1 MKKLATIFVVLITII
16 SMAVMPVAEACSRL
30 VYQGNL
36 LDGAITAR
44 SMDWLDQP
52 DAKLWVFPKGM
63 RRDGGA
69 GQNSITWTSKYGSI
83 ITSSYDIAT
92 VDGINDKGLVANLL
106 FLVDTDYGEI
116 GPHDKTLSIG
126 GWGQYVLD
134 NYATVGE
141 AVTALEQEPFH
152 IVTATVGELNT
163 LRPGSIPAL
172 VAENEIVG
180 KQKFSLHM
188 ALSDPGGDS
197 AIIEYIDGKPLI
209 HHSPEFN
216 VLTNDPTFD
225 VQLALNSY
233 WDKISEKFLPGTNK
247 AEDRFIRATYYLK
260 KMNSKFN
267 KFINTLKSNRRN
279 ELAAAM
285 GIIRNVSDP
294 LGLDSFAISTTQWRT
309 LADQKIDD
317 LAYFFEYTK
326 NPSLVWLKMT
336 NQKLEK
342 GEPVKVLNN
351 DDIISGELAG
361 EVSKE
366 LNVALEPFS
375 WDITSVMGQYRSFLD

>member
-36 LDGAITAR
+36 LDGPITAR
-44 SMDWLDQP
+44 SMDWLNQP

-92 VDGINDKGLVANLL
+92 VDGINNEGLVANLL

-116 GPHDKTLSIG
+116 GPGDKTLSIG

-134 NYATVGE
+134 NYATVKE

-152 IVTATVGELNT
+152 IVTTTIGDLNT
-163 LRPGSIPAL
+163 LRPGSIAGP
-172 VAENEIVG
+172 VAENETFA

-188 ALSDPGGDS
+188 ALSDTGGDS

-209 HHSPEFN
+209 HHGREFN

-225 VQLALNSY
+225 EQLALNSY
-233 WDKISEKFLPGTNK
+233 WDKISDSFLPGTNK
-247 AEDRFIRATYYLK
+247 PEDRFVRAGYYLK

-267 KFINTLKSNRRN
+267 QFISTSKRNRRN
-279 ELAAAM
+279 DLAAAM
-285 GIIRNVSDP
+285 GVIRNVSDP

-309 LADQKIDD
+309 LADQKKDD

-326 NPSLVWLKMT
+326 NPSLVWLKMN
-336 NQKLEK
+336 NQKLKK
-342 GEPVKVLNN
+342 GAPVKVLKN

-366 LNVALEPFS
+366 LNEMPEPFS
-375 WDITSVMGQYRSFLD
+375 WDLTSVMGQ

>member
-36 LDGAITAR
+36 LDGPITAR
-44 SMDWLDQP
+44 SMDWLNQP

-92 VDGINDKGLVANLL
+92 IDGINNEGLVANLL

-116 GPHDKTLSIG
+116 GPGDKTLSIG

-134 NYATVGE
+134 NYATVKE

-152 IVTATVGELNT
+152 IVTATIGDLNT
-163 LRPGSIPAL
+163 LRPGSIAGP
-172 VAENEIVG
+172 VAENETFA

-188 ALSDPGGDS
+188 ALSDTGGDS

-209 HHSPEFN
+209 HHGREFN

-225 VQLALNSY
+225 EQLALNSY
-233 WDKISEKFLPGTNK
+233 WDKISDSFLPGTNK
-247 AEDRFIRATYYLK
+247 PEDRFVRAGYYLK

-267 KFINTLKSNRRN
+267 QFISTSKRNRRN
-279 ELAAAM
+279 DLAAAM
-285 GIIRNVSDP
+285 GVIRNVSDP

-309 LADQKIDD
+309 LADQKKDD

-326 NPSLVWLKMT
+326 NPSLVWLKMN
-336 NQKLEK
+336 NQKLKK
-342 GEPVKVLNN
+342 GAPVKVLKN
-351 DDIISGELAG
+351 DDIIFGELAG

-366 LNVALEPFS
+366 LNEMLEPFS
-375 WDITSVMGQYRSFLD
+375 WDLTSVMGQ

>member
-44 SMDWLDQP
+44 SMDWLNQP

-92 VDGINDKGLVANLL
+92 VDGINNEGLVANLL

-116 GPHDKTLSIG
+116 GPGDKTLSIG

-134 NYATVGE
+134 NYATVKE

-152 IVTATVGELNT
+152 IVTTTIGDLNT
-163 LRPGSIPAL
+163 LRPGSIAGP
-172 VAENEIVG
+172 VAENETFA

-188 ALSDPGGDS
+188 ALSDTGGDS

-209 HHSPEFN
+209 HHGREFN
-216 VLTNDPTFD
+216 VLTNDPSFD
-225 VQLALNSY
+225 EQLALNSY
-233 WDKISEKFLPGTNK
+233 WDKISDSFLPGTNK
-247 AEDRFIRATYYLK
+247 PEDRFVRAGYYLK

-267 KFINTLKSNRRN
+267 QFISTSKRNRRN
-279 ELAAAM
+279 DLAAAM
-285 GIIRNVSDP
+285 GVIRNVSDP

-309 LADQKIDD
+309 LADQKKDD

-326 NPSLVWLKMT
+326 NPSLVWLKMN
-336 NQKLEK
+336 NQKLKK
-342 GEPVKVLNN
+342 GAPVKVLKN

-366 LNVALEPFS
+366 LNEMPEPFS
-375 WDITSVMGQYRSFLD
+375 WDLTSVMGQ

>member
-44 SMDWLDQP
+44 SMDWLNQP

-92 VDGINDKGLVANLL
+92 VDGINNKGLVANLL
-106 FLVDTDYGEI
+106 FLVETDYGEI
-116 GPHDKTLSIG
+116 GPDDKTLSIG

-152 IVTATVGELNT
+152 IVTATIGDLST
-163 LRPGSIPAL
+163 LRPGSIPGL
-172 VAENEIVG
+172 LAENEKFA

-188 ALSDPGGDS
+188 ALSDRTGDS

-209 HHSPEFN
+209 HHGREFN

-225 VQLALNSY
+225 KQLALNNY
-233 WDKISEKFLPGTNK
+233 WDKISDSFLPGTNK
-247 AEDRFIRATYYLK
+247 PEDRFVRAGYYLK
-260 KMNSKFN
+260 KMNNQLITTFKG
-267 KFINTLKSNRRN
+267 NRRN

-294 LGLDSFAISTTQWRT
+294 LGLDSFSFSTTQWRT
-309 LADQKIDD
+309 LADQKKGH

-326 NPSLVWLKMT
+326 NPSLVWLKMK
-336 NQKLEK
+336 NLNLKK
-342 GEPVKVLNN
+342 GAPVKVVKN

-361 EVSKE
+361 ELSKE
-366 LNVALEPFS
+366 LYEDEDLVEPFS
-375 WDITSVMGQYRSFLD
+375 WDLTSVMGQ

>member
-36 LDGAITAR
+36 LDGPITAR
-44 SMDWLDQP
+44 SMDWLNQP

-92 VDGINDKGLVANLL
+92 IDGINNEGLVANLL

-116 GPHDKTLSIG
+116 GPGDKTLSIG

-134 NYATVGE
+134 NYATVKE

-152 IVTATVGELNT
+152 IVTATIGDLNT
-163 LRPGSIPAL
+163 LRPGSIAGP
-172 VAENEIVG
+172 VAENETFA

-188 ALSDPGGDS
+188 ALSDTGGDS

-209 HHSPEFN
+209 HHGREFN
-216 VLTNDPTFD
+216 VLTNDPSFD
-225 VQLALNSY
+225 EQLALNSY
-233 WDKISEKFLPGTNK
+233 WDKISDSFLPGTNK
-247 AEDRFIRATYYLK
+247 PEDRFVRAGYYLK

-267 KFINTLKSNRRN
+267 QFISTSKRNRRN
-279 ELAAAM
+279 DLAAAM
-285 GIIRNVSDP
+285 GVIRNVSDP

-309 LADQKIDD
+309 LADQKKDD

-326 NPSLVWLKMT
+326 NPSLVWLKMN
-336 NQKLEK
+336 NQKLKK
-342 GEPVKVLNN
+342 GAPVKVLKN

-366 LNVALEPFS
+366 LNEMLEPFS
-375 WDITSVMGQYRSFLD
+375 WDLTSVMGQ

>member
-36 LDGAITAR
+36 LDGPITAR
-44 SMDWLDQP
+44 SMDWLNQP

-92 VDGINDKGLVANLL
+92 VDGINNEGLVANLL

-116 GPHDKTLSIG
+116 GPGDKTLSIG

-134 NYATVGE
+134 NYATVKE

-152 IVTATVGELNT
+152 IVTTTIGDLNT
-163 LRPGSIPAL
+163 LRPGSIAGP
-172 VAENEIVG
+172 VAENETFA

-188 ALSDPGGDS
+188 ALSDTGGDS

-209 HHSPEFN
+209 HHGREFN
-216 VLTNDPTFD
+216 VLTNDPSFD
-225 VQLALNSY
+225 EQLALNSY
-233 WDKISEKFLPGTNK
+233 WDKISDSFLPGTNK
-247 AEDRFIRATYYLK
+247 PEDRFVRAGYYLK

-267 KFINTLKSNRRN
+267 QFISTSKRNRRN
-279 ELAAAM
+279 DLAAAM
-285 GIIRNVSDP
+285 GVIRNVSDP

-309 LADQKIDD
+309 LADQKKDD

-326 NPSLVWLKMT
+326 NPSLVWLKMN
-336 NQKLEK
+336 NQKLKK
-342 GEPVKVLNN
+342 GAPVKVLKN

-366 LNVALEPFS
+366 LNEMPEPFS
-375 WDITSVMGQYRSFLD
+375 WDLTSVMGQ

>member
-1 MKKLATIFVVLITII
+1 
-16 SMAVMPVAEACSRL
+16 
-30 VYQGNL
+30 
-36 LDGAITAR
+36 
-44 SMDWLDQP
+44 
-52 DAKLWVFPKGM
+52 M

-92 VDGINDKGLVANLL
+92 IDGINNEGLVANLL

-116 GPHDKTLSIG
+116 GPGDKTLSIG

-134 NYATVGE
+134 NYATVKE

-152 IVTATVGELNT
+152 IVTATIGDLNT
-163 LRPGSIPAL
+163 LRPGSIAGP
-172 VAENEIVG
+172 VAENETFA

-188 ALSDPGGDS
+188 ALSDTGGDS

-209 HHSPEFN
+209 HHGREFN

-225 VQLALNSY
+225 EQLALNSY
-233 WDKISEKFLPGTNK
+233 WDKISDSFLPGTNK
-247 AEDRFIRATYYLK
+247 PEDRFVRAGYYLK

-267 KFINTLKSNRRN
+267 QFISTSKRNRRN
-279 ELAAAM
+279 DLAAAM
-285 GIIRNVSDP
+285 GVIRNVSDP

-309 LADQKIDD
+309 LADQKKDD

-326 NPSLVWLKMT
+326 NPSLVWLKMN
-336 NQKLEK
+336 NQKLKK
-342 GEPVKVLNN
+342 GAPVKVLKN

-366 LNVALEPFS
+366 LNEMLEPFS
-375 WDITSVMGQYRSFLD
+375 WDLTSVMGQ